1 MSQLKKDL
9 VAAYRIIAHLGLDD
23 HTYTHL
29 STRAEDGSSYYM
41 YPFGLR
47 FEEVKDESLL
57 RISFDGTIL
66 EGIDNHYTPTGY
78 LTHSSLYK
86 DRPDINAI
94 FHIHTPAIVAVSA
107 LQEGLL
113 ALSQWALHF
122 YDRMAYHHYDSLILK
137 NQQGAKLAE
146 DLGDHYVMLLRHHG
160 ALITGRTIQ
169 EAMFYTYHLEQACQ
183 TQCMLLSMQRPVVFP
198 DEETCSQAA
207 EELLGFETDLGARDW
222 KAWVRLINKT

>member
-66 EGIDNHYTPTGY
+66 EGIDNHYNPTGY

>member
-66 EGIDNHYTPTGY
+66 EGIDNHYNPTGY
-78 LTHSSLYK
+78 LTQGHLMK
-86 DRPDINAI
+86 I
-94 FHIHTPAIVAVSA
+94 FEI
-107 LQEGLL
+107 
-113 ALSQWALHF
+113 
-122 YDRMAYHHYDSLILK
+122 K
-137 NQQGAKLAE
+137 
-146 DLGDHYVMLLRHHG
+146 
-160 ALITGRTIQ
+160 
-169 EAMFYTYHLEQACQ
+169 
-183 TQCMLLSMQRPVVFP
+183 
-198 DEETCSQAA
+198 
-207 EELLGFETDLGARDW
+207 
-222 KAWVRLINKT
+222 